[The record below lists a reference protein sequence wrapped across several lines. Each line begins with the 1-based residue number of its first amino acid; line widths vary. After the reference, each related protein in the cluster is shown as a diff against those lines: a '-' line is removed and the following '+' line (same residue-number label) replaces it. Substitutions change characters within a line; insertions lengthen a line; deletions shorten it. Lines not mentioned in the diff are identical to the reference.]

1 MNHYSVELQSVS
13 KVFEHAGARWERVVA
28 VDDVSIQ
35 LRKGELLTLLG
46 PSGCGKTTTLRMIG
60 GFEIPT
66 RGDVLLE
73 GKVIT
78 NLPPNRRDTAMV
90 FQSYALFPHMTVF
103 ENVAYGLRMRKMGAG
118 EIEDRVGRAL
128 TLVGLDGMERRP
140 PGALSGGQQQRVA
153 LARALVVEPKVLLLD
168 EPLSNL
174 DAKLRA
180 QMRIEIRKI
189 QQSLGIT
196 SVYVTHD
203 QEEAMGLSDWVAV
216 MNSGHIEQIGT
227 PMQVYTRP
235 ATRFVADFMG
245 KKTSFLPGVVVGA
258 DGDATVVSVFDAV
271 FPFGAVPG
279 ILAGQNVELV
289 VRPENVEVVA
299 PGQGDFPGRVVHA
312 AYLGS
317 QITYEIVVCGFTITA
332 EVPSPE
338 EREVFMRGS
347 HVGVILKT
355 RSVHVLR
362 QNDI

>member
-13 KVFEHAGARWERVVA
+13 KVFEHAGARWEGVVA
-28 VDDVSIQ
+28 VDGVSIQ

-66 RGDVLLE
+66 RGEVLLE

-103 ENVAYGLRMRKMGAG
+103 ENVAYGLRMRKMSAN
-118 EIEDRVGRAL
+118 EIAERVGRAL

-203 QEEAMGLSDWVAV
+203 QEEAMSLSDWVSV
-216 MNSGHIEQIGT
+216 MNSGRIEQMGT
-227 PMQVYTRP
+227 PTQVYARP

-245 KKTSFLPGVVVGA
+245 RKTSFLPGAAVGT
-258 DGDATVVSVFDAV
+258 DGDEVMVSIFDDV
-271 FPFGAVPG
+271 LPFRAVPD
-279 ILAGQNVELV
+279 ILPGQSVELV
-289 VRPENVEVVA
+289 VRPENVDVVA
-299 PGQGDFPGRVVHA
+299 PGHGGFPGRVVHA

-317 QITYEIVVCGFTITA
+317 QITYEIAVCGFTVTA
-332 EVPSPE
+332 EVPNPE
-338 EREVFMRGS
+338 EREIFTRGS
-347 HVGVILKT
+347 HVGVVLRT
-355 RSVHVLR
+355 RSIHLLP
-362 QNDI
+362 Q

>member
-118 EIEDRVGRAL
+118 EIEDRVGHAL

-216 MNSGHIEQIGT
+216 MNSGHIEHIGT
-227 PMQVYTRP
+227 PMQAYARP

-258 DGDATVVSVFDAV
+258 DANETVVSVFDAV
-271 FPFGAVPG
+271 LPFRAVPG
-279 ILAGQNVELV
+279 MLAGRNVELV

-299 PGQGDFPGRVVHA
+299 SGQGGFPGRVVHA

-332 EVPSPE
+332 EVPNPE
-338 EREVFMRGS
+338 EREIFTRGN
-347 HVGVILKT
+347 HVGVVLRT
-355 RSVHVLR
+355 RSIHLLP
-362 QNDI
+362 Q

>member
-153 LARALVVEPKVLLLD
+153 LARALVVERTHFCSMNRSQSRRQAKGT
-168 EPLSNL
+168 
-174 DAKLRA
+174 DAHRDP
-180 QMRIEIRKI
+180 ED
-189 QQSLGIT
+189 T
-196 SVYVTHD
+196 T
-203 QEEAMGLSDWVAV
+203 VA
-216 MNSGHIEQIGT
+216 GHHKRVCH
-227 PMQVYTRP
+227 PR
-235 ATRFVADFMG
+235 
-245 KKTSFLPGVVVGA
+245 
-258 DGDATVVSVFDAV
+258 
-271 FPFGAVPG
+271 
-279 ILAGQNVELV
+279 
-289 VRPENVEVVA
+289 
-299 PGQGDFPGRVVHA
+299 PGR
-312 AYLGS
+312 GNGP
-317 QITYEIVVCGFTITA
+317 I
-332 EVPSPE
+332 
-338 EREVFMRGS
+338 
-347 HVGVILKT
+347 
-355 RSVHVLR
+355 
-362 QNDI
+362 